1 SLNQIL
7 LNKRV
12 GEKQYQCSQCD
23 KAYMFQHNLQKHMR
37 IHTGVKPYLCK
48 YCDNAFSHEI
58 SLRDHMK
65 THKIQEKRYPCNH
78 CSKTFTRKSFKE
90 HIRTNYGVGYQCSQ
104 CEHAF
109 SHYCS
114 FEIHLRKHTGE
125 KPYTGSYCDKT
136 FSQN

>member
-1 SLNQIL
+1 
-7 LNKRV
+7 
-12 GEKQYQCSQCD
+12 
-23 KAYMFQHNLQKHMR
+23 MFQHNLQKHMR

-78 CSKTFTRKSFKE
+78 CSKSFTQKSFKE
-90 HIRTNYGVGYQCSQ
+90 HIRTNYGVGYQCNQ
-104 CEHAF
+104 CEQAF

-114 FEIHLRKHTGE
+114 FEIHLRRHTEE
-125 KPYTGSYCDKT
+125 KPW
-136 FSQN
+136 Q